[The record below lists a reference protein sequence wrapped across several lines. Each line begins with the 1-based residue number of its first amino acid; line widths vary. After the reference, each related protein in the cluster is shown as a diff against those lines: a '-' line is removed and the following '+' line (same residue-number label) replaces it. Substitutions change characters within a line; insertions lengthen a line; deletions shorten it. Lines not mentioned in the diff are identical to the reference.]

1 MEEKKKTCVYRVH
14 EPPSSD
20 KLEELILLAAELN
33 IKLPEK
39 ANFTPQQF
47 NLLLEKG
54 TTPSN
59 KELLQNAILR
69 CQSRANYSTK
79 NVGHYGLGLQRY
91 THFTSPIRRYSDLLV
106 HRALITAC
114 NLGPNVISKDSEG
127 IITEICSHISE
138 TEQLAAKAER
148 RAINRMANIV
158 LSNLLGT
165 EQKAI
170 VTGITVSGLFVSIA
184 NGLAEGFISRKS
196 LPDDFYLLDNK
207 KTQLTGR
214 HTGWKF
220 RLGDS
225 LQALVNEISIVSGNI
240 SLSWISGGFID
251 DPSNTK
257 KERKYQIEKNLS

>member
-1 MEEKKKTCVYRVH
+1 MYRVH

-20 KLEELILLAAELN
+20 KLEELILLADEMN

-114 NLGPNVISKDSEG
+114 NLGPNVISKTLKE
-127 IITEICSHISE
+127 
-138 TEQLAAKAER
+138 
-148 RAINRMANIV
+148 
-158 LSNLLGT
+158 
-165 EQKAI
+165 
-170 VTGITVSGLFVSIA
+170 
-184 NGLAEGFISRKS
+184 
-196 LPDDFYLLDNK
+196 
-207 KTQLTGR
+207 
-214 HTGWKF
+214 
-220 RLGDS
+220 S
-225 LQALVNEISIVSGNI
+225 LQ
-240 SLSWISGGFID
+240 
-251 DPSNTK
+251 
-257 KERKYQIEKNLS
+257 KYAVI